1 MSWVA
6 SQFGPGERLASRD
19 IDLSAFTFRDPK
31 INMTDA
37 LEEDVHL
44 WLGKKGVVACTHY
57 DAKHNLY
64 LQVFG
69 RKRFEIAPP
78 DMVRDC
84 KPFPKFHPHARQC
97 RESPRSMLVV
107 DLNPG
112 DLLYLPPFWL
122 HRVES
127 LDTSASLSYWSDCE
141 ENFVYDRLLGLGLPF
156 ESSWVSV
163 KLFGGFR
170 EFADLLFGKGLLSR
184 ILRDRYSGSCAGYS
198 SVELEYEL
206 SSSERALLR
215 SRASE
220 YAALFSLLDVGVSDI
235 RKADLLDEM
244 LIVLFGEDASYSSLR
259 GLVCSSSSSSS
270 NSHSLTET

>member
-1 MSWVA
+1 MYGILVLIVSILVYFLVQDRRLRAISFSRESLDWHIAHRQPAVFNPNPALEWTALKSWNPQYIAKHIPVLPNVYTSKQRAFLYFDYTKDSNQLNQHSINSNLPWSNNFTVVQMQTKQFFKTCSDSKSEEYVYFSGRMSWVA

-97 RESPRSMLVV
+97 RESPRSMLVC
-107 DLNPG
+107 
-112 DLLYLPPFWL
+112 F
-122 HRVES
+122 
-127 LDTSASLSYWSDCE
+127 T
-141 ENFVYDRLLGLGLPF
+141 F
-156 ESSWVSV
+156 
-163 KLFGGFR
+163 
-170 EFADLLFGKGLLSR
+170 LLFG
-184 ILRDRYSGSCAGYS
+184 C
-198 SVELEYEL
+198 
-206 SSSERALLR
+206 
-215 SRASE
+215 
-220 YAALFSLLDVGVSDI
+220 
-235 RKADLLDEM
+235 
-244 LIVLFGEDASYSSLR
+244 
-259 GLVCSSSSSSS
+259 
-270 NSHSLTET
+270 TE